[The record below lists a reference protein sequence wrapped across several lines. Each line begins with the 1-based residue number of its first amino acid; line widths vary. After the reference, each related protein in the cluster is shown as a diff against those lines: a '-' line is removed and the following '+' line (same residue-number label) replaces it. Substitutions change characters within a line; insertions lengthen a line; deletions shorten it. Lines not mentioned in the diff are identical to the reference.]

1 MDREQFAIKNMGL
14 LYHYYEQYDI
24 TDEDLR
30 QDLALAYWR
39 AIRSYDVDSEVFLS
53 SYVYKVLNMELSKH
67 IRYINAKKRNLA
79 EGIKKYSL
87 DGYASDD
94 AKETFGA
101 VVGYADK
108 NIEQVDCDDAVERL
122 MDCLP
127 ANQAE
132 IVRLTYQGY
141 KGSEIGKMTGS
152 TRQNINSILHKAQK
166 RAKALLWEEM
176 MG

>member
-1 MDREQFAIKNMGL
+1 M
-14 LYHYYEQYDI
+14 
-24 TDEDLR
+24 
-30 QDLALAYWR
+30 
-39 AIRSYDVDSEVFLS
+39 
-53 SYVYKVLNMELSKH
+53 
-67 IRYINAKKRNLA
+67 
-79 EGIKKYSL
+79 
-87 DGYASDD
+87 
-94 AKETFGA
+94 
-101 VVGYADK
+101 VGYADK